1 MDESERAEAAAVRDA
16 ISAALVKQMDSLIL
30 RGPLPIPEH
39 HPLSVLED
47 GVALRRWLVER
58 FPVTLNPTTNWVLS
72 LGRWANSPTSGSL
85 LTRAFWSAG
94 SPPASVLP
102 GDTPAV
108 ERGII
113 LTNFGAHPEA
123 FDELEQVRPGVARTH
138 SPLAVRPRATS

>member
-1 MDESERAEAAAVRDA
+1 MKTEGGSKSSAAGLAQDYLDVVDESERAEAAAVRDA

-102 GDTPAV
+102 G
-108 ERGII
+108 
-113 LTNFGAHPEA
+113 
-123 FDELEQVRPGVARTH
+123 TH
-138 SPLAVRPRATS
+138 QRWNEVSS